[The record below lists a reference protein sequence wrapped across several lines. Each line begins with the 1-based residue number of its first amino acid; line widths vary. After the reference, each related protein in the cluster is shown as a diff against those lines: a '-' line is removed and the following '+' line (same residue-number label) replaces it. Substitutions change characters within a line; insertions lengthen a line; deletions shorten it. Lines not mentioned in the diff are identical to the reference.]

1 MMRFACR
8 AVPLLLLL
16 AAACA
21 PAADPMTPD
30 PAAPDSFDVAF
41 ETTAGTI
48 TVRSRRAWAPFGV
61 DRFHRLVSEGF
72 FDDVR
77 FFRVVPG
84 FITQFGLSGDPAE
97 NRRWQDAPIQ
107 DDPVLTTNA
116 RGTLVFARARENT
129 RTTQLFFN
137 LVDNGMIL
145 DMADG
150 FGFPPIA
157 ETISGI
163 ETLDAIFPGYGESP
177 DQGRVMSEG
186 NAYLTK
192 NFPQL
197 DGIKRAKI
205 VAHWP

>member
-1 MMRFACR
+1 MIRLTRHAAPF
-8 AVPLLLLL
+8 LLLV
-16 AAACA
+16 AAACGPSA
-21 PAADPMTPD
+21 QPMTPD

-48 TVRSRRAWAPFGV
+48 TVRSRRAWAPIGV
-61 DRFHRLVSEGF
+61 DRFHRLVTDGF
-72 FDDVR
+72 FDEVR

-84 FITQFGLSGDPAE
+84 FITQFGLSGDAGV
-97 NRRWQDAPIQ
+97 NRRWRDAPLQ
-107 DDPVLTTNA
+107 DDPVQTTNA
-116 RGTLVFARARENT
+116 KGTLAFARGNENS

-137 LVDNGMIL
+137 LADNGMIL
-145 DMADG
+145 DMAQG

-163 ETLDAIFPGYGESP
+163 ETLDKIFPGYGESP

-186 NAYLTK
+186 NDYLIK

-197 DGIKRAKI
+197 DAIKSAKI

>member
-1 MMRFACR
+1 MIRIARR
-8 AVPLLLLL
+8 AAPLLILF
-16 AAACA
+16 AAACS
-21 PAADPMTPD
+21 PAAQPMTPD

-48 TVRSRRAWAPFGV
+48 TVRSRRAWAPIGV

-77 FFRVVPG
+77 FFRFVPG
-84 FITQFGLSGDPAE
+84 FITQFGLSGDAAV
-97 NRRWQDAPIQ
+97 NSRWQDAPLE

-116 RGTLVFARARENT
+116 RGTLAFARGNENS

-137 LVDNGMIL
+137 LADNGMIL
-145 DMADG
+145 DMAQG

-186 NAYLTK
+186 NAYLTE

-197 DGIKRAKI
+197 SAIKSAKI

>member
-1 MMRFACR
+1 MIRSIRSA
-8 AVPLLLLL
+8 LLLL
-16 AAACA
+16 ALSVAACT
-21 PAADPMTPD
+21 PASQPMTPD

-48 TVRSRRAWAPFGV
+48 TVRSHRAWAPIGV

-72 FDDVR
+72 FSEVR
-77 FFRVVPG
+77 FFRFVPG

-97 NRRWQDAPIQ
+97 NRRWQGAPMR
-107 DDPVLTTNA
+107 DDPVQTTNA
-116 RGTLVFARARENT
+116 RGTLAFARGNENS

-137 LVDNGMIL
+137 LADNGMIL
-145 DMADG
+145 DMAQG

-186 NAYLTK
+186 NAYLK
-192 NFPQL
+192 KAFPQL
-197 DGIKRAKI
+197 DAIKSATI